1 MSGDLIPSGFLPV
14 TDAQAEAVKSVA
26 EFGTTIVTE
35 GSALA
40 TYVGRVLGTVPEDVV
55 GIVLGDPLRTVR
67 TVLAA
72 QYDVLIDRIHRRRG
86 TSRRVGVSPSVA
98 IPLLQAAYD
107 EARPELQEM
116 WAELIASAEDPS
128 RAHLV
133 RKSFIEKL
141 KQFDPYDALVLRQRH
156 KMYGQPAGNLN
167 LYTDVSARLNIPQLE
182 VQLSVDHLVE
192 LGCMFKPNGDSNI
205 HFHLTPYGEALL
217 RACSD

>member
-1 MSGDLIPSGFLPV
+1 MAGELIPTGVLPA
-14 TDAQAEAVKSVA
+14 TDAQAEAIKSIA
-26 EFGTTIVTE
+26 EFGTTVVTE

-40 TYVGRVLGTVPEDVV
+40 KYVGKVLGTAPTDVA
-55 GIVLGDPLRTVR
+55 GIVFGDPLRTIR
-67 TVLAA
+67 TIIAG
-72 QYDVLIDRIHRRRG
+72 QYDELIDRIHKRRG
-86 TSRRVGVSPSVA
+86 TSRRQGVSPSLA

-107 EARPELQEM
+107 ESRPELQEM

-128 RAHLV
+128 RSHLV

-156 KMYGQPAGNLN
+156 KMHGQPAENLN
-167 LYTDVSARLNIPQLE
+167 LYTDVSTRLNIPHLE

-192 LGCMFKPNGDSNI
+192 LGCMFKPAESNI
-205 HFHLTPYGEALL
+205 HFKLTPYGEALL